1 MDLCSHESFGS
12 FTEQPDSG
20 TCNQGDD
27 TPAKTISAQKESPDA
42 KKLATG
48 NAVAKRQQVQGRSP
62 VSTDRGML
70 RRAPIMMPQVGPIL
84 DLACFGRSLG

>member
-1 MDLCSHESFGS
+1 M
-12 FTEQPDSG
+12 QPDSG

-27 TPAKTISAQKESPDA
+27 TPDKTISAHKESPDA

-48 NAVAKRQQVQGRSP
+48 KAVAKRQQVQGRP
-62 VSTDRGML
+62 PASTDRGML